1 MSAFFRNEPPLLVEG
16 FRGLLGG
23 TTSSVEIRIGHRG
36 GLLSVEGDESL
47 EILRHTG
54 ILKDRLDWA
63 LSLTRTT
70 MDTLIRIN
78 HEHTGIVALSVATE
92 LIVKLFLLDVVEA
105 VDRANL
111 DARTILGSQTI
122 YSNYVSHDY

>member
-1 MSAFFRNEPPLLVEG
+1 MEG
-16 FRGLLGG
+16 VRGLLGG
-23 TTSSVEIRIGHRG
+23 TTSGVEIRIAHRG
-36 GLLSVEGDESL
+36 GLLSVEGDELL

-63 LSLTRTT
+63 LSLTRAT

-78 HEHTGIVALSVATE
+78 HEHTGIVALSGATE
-92 LIVKLFLLDVVEA
+92 LVVKLLLLDVVEA